1 MVKIFGGSLVLIAA
15 YLFGV
20 KLMEPAA
27 EHIRLLEEG
36 DLLYRILE
44 SEIRNTRT
52 PLPILF
58 GELSDR
64 TNTRWHNFFFEL
76 SITLSKNTEESFLTI
91 YERLLKNTWKEKF
104 SKEEQNLFLN
114 AGRNL
119 LSDDMEYHREEIK
132 QLSEYLN
139 KKILQMKKE
148 YTNKKKVVL
157 ISCLC
162 MGALA
167 VILLF

>member
-1 MVKIFGGSLVLIAA
+1 MVKILGGSLVLIAA
-15 YLFGV
+15 YLFGM

-64 TNTRWHNFFFEL
+64 TNTRWHNFFEL
-76 SITLSKNTEESFLTI
+76 SITLTKNTEESFLTI
-91 YERLLKNTWKEKF
+91 YERLFKKNMERKVFKRRTKSILKCWKKSF
-104 SKEEQNLFLN
+104 V
-114 AGRNL
+114 R
-119 LSDDMEYHREEIK
+119 
-132 QLSEYLN
+132 
-139 KKILQMKKE
+139 
-148 YTNKKKVVL
+148 
-157 ISCLC
+157 
-162 MGALA
+162 
-167 VILLF
+167 